1 MSDKQPVL
9 RFIAMSDVHVK
20 DDPSCVE
27 LARLRKGLA
36 EGYAYAR
43 SQPYDRIDQIVI
55 IGDFANNGTEQQMI
69 NFKEALYP
77 NLGEETGVIISTAS
91 HEYGAGEDVAKERL
105 KRIYGLDPFIHRVVN
120 GFHFISVSS
129 TRGCRF
135 DDAEKAFAAA
145 SLKQA
150 FDDDPRKPVFF
161 FQHPHVSGTVACGIA
176 WGEDDLIPILVNY
189 PQIINFSGHSH
200 APVNDPR
207 SIHQKHFTSLGTGT
221 LSYFE
226 CEDFDMYYGTVPPT
240 GKEAAQYLVVE
251 AYADNSVV
259 VKPYDII
266 TGQFFPYV
274 WHIDTPS
281 DPDTFIYTDK
291 RYETSV
297 RPYFTDKTAKVDLSG
312 DKLKVT
318 YPQASIDEDRV
329 DYYMITIRRADG
341 VICRRACMYSDYFM
355 YYMPETLTFEL
366 EPLPAGEYKA
376 QIKAFSFWGKES
388 ADSID
393 FEFKV

>member
-1 MSDKQPVL
+1 M
-9 RFIAMSDVHVK
+9 
-20 DDPSCVE
+20 
-27 LARLRKGLA
+27 
-36 EGYAYAR
+36 
-43 SQPYDRIDQIVI
+43 
-55 IGDFANNGTEQQMI
+55 
-69 NFKEALYP
+69 
-77 NLGEETGVIISTAS
+77 
-91 HEYGAGEDVAKERL
+91 
-105 KRIYGLDPFIHRVVN
+105 
-120 GFHFISVSS
+120 
-129 TRGCRF
+129 
-135 DDAEKAFAAA
+135 
-145 SLKQA
+145 
-150 FDDDPRKPVFF
+150 
-161 FQHPHVSGTVACGIA
+161 
-176 WGEDDLIPILVNY
+176 
-189 PQIINFSGHSH
+189 
-200 APVNDPR
+200 
-207 SIHQKHFTSLGTGT
+207 
-221 LSYFE
+221 
-226 CEDFDMYYGTVPPT
+226 
-240 GKEAAQYLVVE
+240 VE

-312 DKLKVT
+312 DKLRIT

-366 EPLPAGEYKA
+366 ELLPAGEYKA
-376 QIKAFSFWGKES
+376 QITAISFWGKES

-393 FEFKV
+393 LQFRV